1 MSQNEIDDLRV
12 RLVSPPKMIIGGTS
26 VNAVSEAVLD
36 VVSPIDG
43 SLLAKLPDASE
54 VDVAEYIYILTFY
67 K

>member
-1 MSQNEIDDLRV
+1 MRQNEIDDLRV
-12 RLVSPPKMIIGGTS
+12 RPVSPPKMIIGGAS

-43 SLLAKLPDASE
+43 SLRFLKDAREFSS
-54 VDVAEYIYILTFY
+54 I